1 MQPFLVLKPW
11 GRGRKKDENSKWE
24 GLLVFSVALQ
34 SSVIRQFSGVP
45 SSVLFKYEY
54 FHVQFQLE
62 SGTVELCELSE
73 RTHRIR
79 LCFSNLLKVWVRVE
93 FAQNYSQVLK
103 INSTPP
109 HQGSSLKVTVF
120 PHPTAACPASLAVP
134 SLLSSFL

>member
-1 MQPFLVLKPW
+1 M
-11 GRGRKKDENSKWE
+11 
-24 GLLVFSVALQ
+24 FSVALQ

-109 HQGSSLKVTVF
+109 L
-120 PHPTAACPASLAVP
+120 
-134 SLLSSFL
+134 

>member
-1 MQPFLVLKPW
+1 M
-11 GRGRKKDENSKWE
+11 
-24 GLLVFSVALQ
+24 FSVALQ
-34 SSVIRQFSGVP
+34 SSVIRRFSGVP
-45 SSVLFKYEY
+45 SLVLFKYEY

-109 HQGSSLKVTVF
+109 L
-120 PHPTAACPASLAVP
+120 
-134 SLLSSFL
+134 